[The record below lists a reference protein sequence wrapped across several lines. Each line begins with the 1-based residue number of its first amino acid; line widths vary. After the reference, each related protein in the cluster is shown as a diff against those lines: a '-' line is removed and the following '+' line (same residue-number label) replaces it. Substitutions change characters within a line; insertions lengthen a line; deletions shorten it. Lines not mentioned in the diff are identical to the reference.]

1 MHSKP
6 HTHRPSPLDGA
17 MIQLLRLLEGRSSGV
32 SATKDL
38 NDLAKAMDVPLP
50 FVEGLFLSARRRG
63 LLRAESAARGK
74 VVWTIT
80 STGEHLLAQYR
91 APEAH
96 PSAD

>member
-17 MIQLLRLLEGRSSGV
+17 MIQLLGLFEGRSSGV

-38 NDLAKAMDVPLP
+38 NDLAAAMDVPIP

-63 LLRAESAARGK
+63 LLRAESVGRGK

-80 STGEHLLAQYR
+80 STGKHLLAQYL
-91 APEAH
+91 APDAH
-96 PSAD
+96 ASAG

>member
-1 MHSKP
+1 MHTTS

-17 MIQLLRLLEGRSSGV
+17 MIQMLGLLEGRSSGV

-38 NDLAKAMDVPLP
+38 NELAEAMEVPVP

-63 LLRAESAARGK
+63 LLRAESVGRGK

-80 STGEHLLAQYR
+80 STGERLLAQYPDLSTS
-91 APEAH
+91 A
-96 PSAD
+96 SAD